1 MNVLFHYLSF
11 VCYCQ
16 TAIDIIKQSC
26 GRLLKIIE
34 NALSALSVQL
44 LYKTV
49 RLSKETDCYAEVQYF
64 TTSHYLV
71 KY

>member
-34 NALSALSVQL
+34 NTLSVQL

-49 RLSKETDCYAEVQYF
+49 RLSKEKDCYAEVQYF
-64 TTSHYLV
+64 TTSHYVV